1 MIGSRAV
8 LFFVPTYYELLGVDR
23 NSSQEEIKKAYHELA
38 LTYHPD
44 VNKTEKA
51 RDLMK
56 LLNEA
61 YEVLSDPEKRAD
73 YDDKLRMKKPD
84 TYVGRE
90 QARPSEPEAEGRSD
104 IDSSDY
110 RVYWDEVMKHAR
122 PHENADTGPSS
133 YEPPLHAAEAG
144 IRIFSAF
151 LDLIIIGLLS
161 ALVLLAILPSILS
174 IFGFRYEMGDP
185 LFFLTLFIMSFAY
198 CALSEG
204 SSAGATPGKW
214 YFYIFVCDTKG
225 GRISTESAIIRSFS
239 KVSVIYAL
247 ILITLSGFLIVSIAG
262 LIGIVLALYYKNW
275 TIHDYLAKTI
285 VVKKYRYAI

>member
-1 MIGSRAV
+1 M
-8 LFFVPTYYELLGVDR
+8 PTYYELLGVDR
-23 NSSQEEIKKAYHELA
+23 DSSQEEIKKAYHELA

-73 YDDKLRMKKPD
+73 YDSRLRLMRQEP
-84 TYVGRE
+84 YVRKE
-90 QARPSEPEAEGRSD
+90 QASHSESEAESD
-104 IDSSDY
+104 GGMDAYDY
-110 RVYWDEVMKHAR
+110 RAYWDEVMKHAR
-122 PHENADTGPSS
+122 SRETRGTEAST

-151 LDLIIIGLLS
+151 LDLIIMGLVS
-161 ALVLLAILPSILS
+161 ALAVLALSSSISFVFGVAIPRFSLD
-174 IFGFRYEMGDP
+174 DP
-185 LFFLTLFIMSFAY
+185 LFFLMLFIVSFAY

-204 SSAGATPGKW
+204 SSVGATPGKW
-214 YFYIFVCDTKG
+214 YFYIFVCDHKG
-225 GRISTESAIIRSFS
+225 GHISMESAIIRSFS

-247 ILITLSGFLIVSIAG
+247 ILFMLSGYVIISILA
-262 LIGIVLALYYKNW
+262 LTAIVLALYYKNW

>member
-1 MIGSRAV
+1 M
-8 LFFVPTYYELLGVDR
+8 PTYYELLGVDR

-61 YEVLSDPEKRAD
+61 YEVLSDLEKRAD
-73 YDDKLRMKKPD
+73 YDSKLRLMRPEP
-84 TYVGRE
+84 YVRKE
-90 QARPSEPEAEGRSD
+90 QASHSGGEAESD
-104 IDSSDY
+104 GDMGTSDY
-110 RVYWDEVMKHAR
+110 RAYWDEVMKHSR
-122 PHENADTGPSS
+122 PRETRDTEAST
-133 YEPPLHAAEAG
+133 YEPPLHAADAG

-151 LDLIIIGLLS
+151 LDLIIMGLAS
-161 ALVLLAILPSILS
+161 TLAILAISSSIYFV
-174 IFGFRYEMGDP
+174 FGAAVPGFNLDDP
-185 LFFLTLFIMSFAY
+185 VFFLMLFIMSFAY
-198 CALSEG
+198 CVLSEG

-214 YFYIFVCDTKG
+214 YFYIFVCDQKG
-225 GRISTESAIIRSFS
+225 GRISMESAIIRSFS

-247 ILITLSGFLIVSIAG
+247 ILFTLSGYVIVSILA
-262 LIGIVLALYYKNW
+262 LMAIVLALYYKNW
-275 TIHDYLAKTI
+275 TVHDYLAKTI

>member
-1 MIGSRAV
+1 
-8 LFFVPTYYELLGVDR
+8 
-23 NSSQEEIKKAYHELA
+23 
-38 LTYHPD
+38 

-56 LLNEA
+56 LINEA

-73 YDDKLRMKKPD
+73 YDSRLRLMRPEP
-84 TYVGRE
+84 YVRKE
-90 QARPSEPEAEGRSD
+90 QASHSGDEADSD
-104 IDSSDY
+104 ISMGPSDY
-110 RVYWDEVMKHAR
+110 RAYWDEVMKHAR
-122 PHENADTGPSS
+122 PRETRDTEEST

-151 LDLIIIGLLS
+151 LDLIIMGLAS
-161 ALVLLAILPSILS
+161 ALAVLALSSSMYFVFGTAIPRFSVD
-174 IFGFRYEMGDP
+174 DP
-185 LFFLTLFIMSFAY
+185 VFLLMLFIASLAY

-204 SSAGATPGKW
+204 SSVGATPGKW
-214 YFYIFVCDTKG
+214 YFYIFVCDFKG
-225 GRISTESAIIRSFS
+225 GRISAESAIIRSFA

-247 ILITLSGFLIVSIAG
+247 ILMTLSGYVLVSIPA